1 MNHHEMVLA
10 PERYD
15 VAERLRDGMTIRI
28 RAIRADDR
36 ERLHENFAGLS
47 QQSVYYRFMGFKRD
61 LSPEELTRL
70 TELDFKDHVG
80 LVATIMGDGR
90 ELIIAVGRYVR
101 GAEPRR
107 AEIALAVLDDYQSHG
122 IGRLLIEHLNYV
134 ARAGGITEFEA
145 NVAGDNVR
153 ALELFAS
160 IGLKV
165 RRTLDSG
172 IVHLYF
178 STGEPD
184 DPAEENK

>member
-1 MNHHEMVLA
+1 MNHHEMVTA
-10 PERYD
+10 PERYE
-15 VAERLRDGMTIRI
+15 VEETLRDGMTIRI

-36 ERLHENFAGLS
+36 ERLHEAFAGLS
-47 QQSVYYRFMGFKRD
+47 QQSVYYRFMSFKRD
-61 LSPEELTRL
+61 LSPEELTQL

-80 LVATIMGDGR
+80 LVATITEYGR
-90 ELIIAVGRYVR
+90 ELIIGVGRYVR
-101 GAEPRR
+101 GTEAYR
-107 AEIALAVLDDYQSHG
+107 AEIALAVLDDYQGHG
-122 IGRLLIEHLNYV
+122 IGRLLVEHLNHI

-145 NVAGDNVR
+145 NVAGDNVP
-153 ALELFAS
+153 ALELFGN

-172 IVHLYF
+172 MVHLYF